1 MNNDAAP
8 DTSRGRTHAARQN
21 ASSRSLDTKRSD
33 DPIRDFFRRGD
44 HGQYEGGPADRALES
59 LPSVDIPERPRIVRT
74 AIQEARRRTLI
85 RVEALVL
92 AGCLAL
98 LVTAARVKSRGATQ
112 LSYGSPPSRQASEKS
127 VSPQPE
133 PKDKPLV
140 AQPVAAQPVA
150 AQPVAAQPVA
160 AQPVAA
166 QPVAAQPVAAQPVAA
181 HPVAAQPVAAQPV
194 AAQPVAAQP
203 VAAQP
208 VAAQPVAAQPDTPTP
223 AKPAVS
229 PALEPLQAVPPRA
242 PQAAGVASVSRV
254 RKPTATASLVVPTA
268 QQTTARRVSR
278 AVAPALET
286 ELKPTPAPASL
297 APKRAIAAFPDD

>member
-150 AQPVAAQPVA
+150 AQP
-160 AQPVAA
+160 
-166 QPVAAQPVAAQPVAA
+166 
-181 HPVAAQPVAAQPV
+181 
-194 AAQPVAAQP
+194 
-203 VAAQP
+203 
-208 VAAQPVAAQPDTPTP
+208 DTPTP